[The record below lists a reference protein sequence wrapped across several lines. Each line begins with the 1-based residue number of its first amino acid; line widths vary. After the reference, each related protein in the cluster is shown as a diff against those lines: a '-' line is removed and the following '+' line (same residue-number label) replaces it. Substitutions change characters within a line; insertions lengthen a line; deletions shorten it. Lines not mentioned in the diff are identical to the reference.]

1 MSGCSILEELWAVIG
16 NRAENPTDESYVSSV
31 LTHRKG
37 VDKALEKVGEE
48 CTEFLLAAKNAS
60 YERKVSETADLFF
73 HILIALKALD
83 VELDDI
89 YKELES
95 RRK

>member
-1 MSGCSILEELWAVIG
+1 MSRCSILEELWDVIRDRAV
-16 NRAENPTDESYVSSV
+16 NPTDESYVSRI

-48 CTEFLLAAKNAS
+48 CTEFLLAAKNPS
-60 YERKVSETADLFF
+60 YERKVSETSDLLF

-89 YKELES
+89 FKELES

>member
-1 MSGCSILEELWAVIG
+1 MSRCSILEELWEVIG
-16 NRAENPTDESYVSSV
+16 DRADHPTAESYVSSI

-48 CTEFLLAAKNAS
+48 CTEFLLAAKNPS
-60 YERKVSETADLFF
+60 YDRKVSETADLFF

-89 YKELES
+89 CKELES